1 MLCNFMQDC
10 SFSYINKHKI
20 LEKNND
26 TIHNK
31 KQKEYYYEPS
41 NTLYKKP
48 QHCMHVLPFQK
59 QLS

>member
-1 MLCNFMQDC
+1 MQDC